1 MIKMEFIKSYIKS
14 MRPYAFF
21 VTGIA
26 GLIGMH
32 LVDTSLS
39 LFWQIIVL
47 IILFSSYGVNQVI
60 NDLLGTKEDKINA
73 PKRPSISGEL
83 EFRKAIITSIV
94 IFILGGLLTYF
105 LNPYALVLYLLGYI
119 ANIIYEYLK
128 GVPFIGNLWFG
139 FMISLLPLYG
149 AMVSSGLT
157 LIQVLRNSD
166 LMFISLLVLLS
177 ASTLC
182 YFTYFKDSYGDKKA
196 NKITA
201 AVLLSPGYARLLG
214 FVNVLIPYVLLFF
227 FLFSNLISFKIN
239 MLFLLMITV
248 TLILSLYGASLY
260 FGKKYDKKKA
270 LELSFESTV
279 LFYVSILSLINK
291 YLALVLYFA
300 SFLLIKLIY
309 SRMYKKELY

>member
-1 MIKMEFIKSYIKS
+1 MIKMGFIKAYIKS

-26 GLIGMH
+26 GLIGM
-32 LVDTSLS
+32 LLIDTSLS
-39 LFWQIIVL
+39 LFWKIIVL
-47 IILFSSYGVNQVI
+47 IILFSSYGVNQII

-83 EFRKAIITSIV
+83 DFRKAIITSIV

-105 LNPYALVLYLLGYI
+105 LNPYALIIYLLGYI
-119 ANIIYEYLK
+119 ANITYEYLK
-128 GVPFIGNLWFG
+128 GLPFIGNLWFG

-149 AMVSSGLT
+149 AMVSSSLT
-157 LIQVLRNSD
+157 FIQVLRNSN

-182 YFTYFKDSYGDKKA
+182 YFTYFKDYYGDKKA

-201 AVLLSPGYARLLG
+201 VVLLSPRFARLLG
-214 FVNVLIPYVLLFF
+214 FAKVLIPYVLLFF
-227 FLFSNLISFKIN
+227 LLFSNLISFKIN
-239 MLFLLMITV
+239 MLFLLMIAV
-248 TLILSLYGASLY
+248 TLILSLYGAFLY
-260 FGKKYDKKKA
+260 LGKDYNKKKA
-270 LELSFESTV
+270 LEVSFESTV

-291 YLALVLYFA
+291 YFALVIYII
-300 SFLLIKLIY
+300 SFLLIKIIY
-309 SRMYKKELY
+309 SKMYKKELY

>member
-1 MIKMEFIKSYIKS
+1 MIEMEFIKAYIKS

-26 GLIGMH
+26 GLIGM
-32 LVDTSLS
+32 LFVDTSLN

-83 EFRKAIITSIV
+83 NSQKAIITSIV
-94 IFILGGLLTYF
+94 IFIMGGLLTYF
-105 LNPYALVLYLLGYI
+105 LNPYALVIYLLGYI

-149 AMVSSGLT
+149 AMVSSSLT
-157 LIQVLRNSD
+157 LIQVLRNSN

-182 YFTYFKDSYGDKKA
+182 YFSYFKDYYGDKKA

-201 AVLLSPGYARLLG
+201 VVLLSSKSARLLG
-214 FVNVLIPYVLLFF
+214 FVKVLTPYVLLFF
-227 FLFSNLISFKIN
+227 LLFSNLISFKVN

-248 TLILSLYGASLY
+248 TLVLSLYGASLY
-260 FGKKYDKKKA
+260 FGKKYNKKKA
-270 LELSFESTV
+270 LEISFESTV
-279 LFYVSILSLINK
+279 LFYACILSLINK
-291 YLALVLYFA
+291 YLASVIYII
-300 SFLLIKLIY
+300 SFLLIKIIY
-309 SRMYKKELY
+309 SKIYKKGLY